1 MVRIFEIQKPL
12 YDYTR
17 FKSNLLNSNICTV
30 NSDCAL
36 ALLQKVWQLNKE
48 KKNESP
54 VEG

>member
-17 FKSNLLNSNICTV
+17 SNLLNSNICTV
-30 NSDCAL
+30 ESECVL

-48 KKNESP
+48 KKMNLL
-54 VEG
+54 